1 MSLVPFPKKAGSCSI
16 SLLLVPLLVP
26 TLLAMSSSTLLP
38 WPELRPRTF
47 QVCYRKLWD
56 VQSLVALCVTEGGY
70 FPLFTQV
77 VEETKV
83 SVMKL
88 GG

>member
-1 MSLVPFPKKAGSCSI
+1 MSLVPFPKKAGSCLI
-16 SLLLVPLLVP
+16 SLLVPLLVP
-26 TLLAMSSSTLLP
+26 TLLAMSSST

-56 VQSLVALCVTEGGY
+56 VQSLVALCVTEGRY
-70 FPLFTQV
+70 FPLFTQA

-83 SVMKL
+83 SVMKP